1 MKKAENLPN
10 LIHWDG
16 RSKDIPCQCQHL
28 FSFESLFQLKSLF
41 LKKIEL
47 KPTGGRDDGWTEWRK
62 ESVII
67 SERLAESAFANV
79 AKVTPLSSETASGSA
94 EIQKW
99 RKWSPDVIGCQWRTV
114 GRPISLL
121 RFRNVHF
128 QCRLNRLRSHDYI
141 CFSFLPR
148 YFPLIIYTLVMAI
161 LSSFAITGGNNNQN
175 YNKANFQQQILI

>member
-1 MKKAENLPN
+1 MSTPIFFWVSFSTQESIEKK
-10 LIHWDG
+10 I
-16 RSKDIPCQCQHL
+16 
-28 FSFESLFQLKSLF
+28 
-41 LKKIEL
+41 KIEL

-67 SERLAESAFANV
+67 SEWLAESAFANV
-79 AKVTPLSSETASGSA
+79 AKVTPLSSETACGSA

-128 QCRLNRLRSHDYI
+128 QCRLNSLRSHDYLFFLSPALFPYNFHLGDGNPQFI
-141 CFSFLPR
+141 C
-148 YFPLIIYTLVMAI
+148 
-161 LSSFAITGGNNNQN
+161 NNRR
-175 YNKANFQQQILI
+175 K